1 MNKLIGRLKLQRIES
16 IIFLA
21 ENNNARKSN
30 EYTLSSNLHLH
41 IYSAKNKSGSIK
53 IDKKLSAGN
62 VCYSVVSE
70 KGIIVHQSWI
80 FKKKLLTRQLGFK
93 LAYTIGDCWTIPEFR
108 GKGIYT
114 NVLDIIKNDNL
125 GKSIVIYCALT
136 NAASIRGIEKDG
148 FSKLYYFTLTR
159 LLGLKIK
166 FQIHEHFRKTSL

>member
-1 MNKLIGRLKLQRIES
+1 MKKLIGRLKLQRIES
-16 IIFLA
+16 IIFSA
-21 ENNNARKSN
+21 ENNHARKSN
-30 EYTLSSNLHLH
+30 KYILPANLNLH
-41 IYSAKNKSGSIK
+41 IYSAKNKSGNIK

-62 VCYSVVSE
+62 VCYSVMSE
-70 KGIIVHQSWI
+70 KGLIVHQSWI

-114 NVLDIIKNDNL
+114 YVLDVIKNDNL
-125 GKSIVIYCALT
+125 GKSIVIYCATT
-136 NAASIRGIEKDG
+136 NAASIRGIEKAG
-148 FSKLYYFTLTR
+148 FTKLYHFSLTR